1 MMEDELIKI
10 WQSSPNQE
18 RIKFEKSKLM
28 IDVQS
33 SLDRFHRTIKY
44 RDLMETIPGIIIIPI
59 FVYIAYTIPFTLS
72 KIGAIWIILSIIYII
87 IRLQKAKK
95 IRPGS
100 FTETY
105 RDYLIKTKEYLFIQ
119 KKLLDTVIYWYFS
132 PIAIGIVLFSIG
144 AINNIKDLLVNLGG
158 LIVSGIIVYILN
170 KRAIKKQITPR
181 LKKIDELLKV
191 MEE

>member
-1 MMEDELIKI
+1 MIEDELIKI

-28 IDVQS
+28 IDLQS

-158 LIVSGIIVYILN
+158 LIVLGIIVYILN

>member
-10 WQSSPNQE
+10 WQSSPNKE

-95 IRPGS
+95 IRPSS

>member
-1 MMEDELIKI
+1 MEDELIKI

-105 RDYLIKTKEYLFIQ
+105 RDYLIKTKQYLFIQ

>member
-1 MMEDELIKI
+1 
-10 WQSSPNQE
+10 
-18 RIKFEKSKLM
+18 M
-28 IDVQS
+28 IDLQS

-158 LIVSGIIVYILN
+158 LIVLGIIVYILN

>member
-105 RDYLIKTKEYLFIQ
+105 RDYLIKTKQYLFIQ